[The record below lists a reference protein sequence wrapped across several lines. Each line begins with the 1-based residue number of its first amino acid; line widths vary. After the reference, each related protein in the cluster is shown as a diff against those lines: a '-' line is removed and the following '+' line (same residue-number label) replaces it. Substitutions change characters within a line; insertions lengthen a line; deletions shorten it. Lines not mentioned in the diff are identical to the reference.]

1 MHPGNP
7 VFWLYKAQTFSAK
20 VCAMRFS
27 RNSKKWVSGLLAA
40 SLALPLVG
48 CSPEA
53 SSTTTKPTTGST
65 GTSKPPKEQAGSTT
79 GGSAEKGR
87 EVPEPS
93 PAATSD
99 DEKSASGKPNA
110 DEKQQDSEKPKE
122 E

>member
-20 VCAMRFS
+20 VSAMRFS
-27 RNSKKWVSGLLAA
+27 MNSKKWASGLLAA
-40 SLALPLVG
+40 CLALPFVG

-53 SSTTTKPTTGST
+53 SSTPATKPVT
-65 GTSKPPKEQAGSTT
+65 GTSGMSKPPKEQAGSTT
-79 GGSAEKGR
+79 SGSVEKGR

-93 PAATSD
+93 AEEKPA
-99 DEKSASGKPNA
+99 
-110 DEKQQDSEKPKE
+110 SEKPKE